1 MGKIRRIKKDTA
13 VIREGLRDFYF
24 NKYYSLYLGHYQCDS
39 ITEEQR
45 RFILSQFWCEGKIA
59 CFVLEESKTSESLK
73 ALMNQSKIL
82 KQEDENLLVFTPFAT
97 TTFNLNNS
105 PSVATLIALRGSS
118 FIPKGNKI
126 NNKDIVIGWGHSSHR
141 AISKLIMPLI
151 DRVVEVEMTI
161 NTCLF
166 NNKIPRLIQ
175 VDSEDKEKMRDLVQ
189 AVENDENVLFVDSLS
204 AEAMKNVLNS
214 GEYNIDKL
222 YTYKTQLENEILTIL
237 GIDNIQNEKK
247 ERMLVDEV
255 SSNNDLISYNAHL
268 YLDTLN
274 DWGKRVEKAFGISLK
289 WKIDAVAE
297 EISVEGLENES
308 NENNQENEEDDP
320 NE

>member
-1 MGKIRRIKKDTA
+1 MPKIRRIKEKTSQR
-13 VIREGLRDFYF
+13 RETLKDFYF

-59 CFVLEESKTSESLK
+59 CFVLPESKTSDSLK
-73 ALMNQSKIL
+73 SLMNQSKVL
-82 KQEDENLLVFTPFAT
+82 KQDDENLLIFTPFAT
-97 TTFNLNNS
+97 TTFNLNNA
-105 PSVATLIALRGSS
+105 PSIATLIALRGAT

-126 NNKDIVIGWGHSSHR
+126 NNKDIVIGYGHTSHR
-141 AISKLIMPLI
+141 AISKLIAPLI

-166 NNKIPRLIQ
+166 NNKIPRLVQ
-175 VDSEDKEKMRDLVQ
+175 VDTEDRQKMKDLIES
-189 AVENDENVLFVDSLS
+189 VENDENVLFVDSDS
-204 AEAMKNVLNS
+204 AEAMKNILTS
-214 GEYNIDKL
+214 GEYTIDKL

-268 YLDTLN
+268 FLDSLN
-274 DWGKRVEKAFGISLK
+274 DWGARVERTFGTPLK
-289 WKIDAVAE
+289 WIIDKVAD
-297 EISVEGLENES
+297 EISIEKEDEEQGGKENEL
-308 NENNQENEEDDP
+308 
-320 NE
+320 